1 MHHLETIRPRTVIFG
16 GWSPHYEPFLERAR
30 ANGPRYVVYWT
41 SSAGQTE
48 MAGELQKYLRI
59 IDDARVAEVLYADAR
74 LARSPAARLTPAD
87 FLPVC
92 ALPPAKHRRV
102 VRAKP
107 RGARVVSLFFSSG
120 EARRK
125 NPFTA
130 FLALGGLQDKYV
142 LHLNGLS
149 RHAPYRRLLGKLEI
163 PFRDFGWMER
173 AVYERALEDVD
184 LGLQLSF
191 AESYNQVAA
200 DHFLRGI
207 PVVVS
212 EMIPLLNNVDP
223 SLRAK
228 LVVSNPD
235 DPTAVRRRSATY
247 WRMHACASRSA
258 PPCAVSSSPT
268 TPQTCAPRAR
278 AAEAGVKPRRA
289 NRVYL
294 PSPAI
299 AHREIEGRSC
309 CSCPTT
315 RDLHLQHRRELHLEG
330 TRASARPAAHRR
342 RAGERVRHRQGAG
355 RGGRH
360 EVRR

>member
-1 MHHLETIRPRTVIFG
+1 MVERRRAARSFDWRTRSPARSRIVSICVSGFPGPNRTLTTLAEVSGMVRHLVLADARSGGPQAQFLMHHLETIRPRTVIFG

-59 IDDARVAEVLYADAR
+59 IDDARVAEVLYADVR

-235 DPTAVRRRSATY
+235 DPTAVREKIGDLLA
-247 WRMHACASRSA
+247 HA
-258 PPCAVSSSPT
+258 
-268 TPQTCAPRAR
+268 
-278 AAEAGVKPRRA
+278 
-289 NRVYL
+289 
-294 PSPAI
+294 
-299 AHREIEGRSC
+299 
-309 CSCPTT
+309 
-315 RDLHLQHRRELHLEG
+315 
-330 TRASARPAAHRR
+330 
-342 RAGERVRHRQGAG
+342 RVREQIGAA
-355 RGGRH
+355 
-360 EVRR
+360 VRRQLLADNTANVRTARRVLRRLA